1 VHIAH
6 NCRIGEG
13 TIIGD
18 GAHLSAASAR
28 ARKAQA
34 AADHSPTGVL
44 PVHHD
49 AK

>member
-1 VHIAH
+1 MVYG
-6 NCRIGEG
+6 NP
-13 TIIGD
+13 
-18 GAHLSAASAR
+18 